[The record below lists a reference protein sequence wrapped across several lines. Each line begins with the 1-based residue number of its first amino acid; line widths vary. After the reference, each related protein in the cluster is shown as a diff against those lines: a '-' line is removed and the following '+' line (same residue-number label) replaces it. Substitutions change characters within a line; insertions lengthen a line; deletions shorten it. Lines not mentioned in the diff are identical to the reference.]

1 MRWIERLAGVA
12 DLATVTGLQ
21 ICCRPVLCIRALP
34 VDAAPR
40 LLLLELSFIL
50 VLLLALGALLEALV
64 ALGELAE
71 RSERV
76 GAKLVQDA
84 GDELGELL
92 VLTVAVKGEGVG
104 RHSGVDCAML
114 VQRS

>member
-50 VLLLALGALLEALV
+50 VLLLALLLVVPLLLLV
-64 ALGELAE
+64 HFLVVSLVGKLG
-71 RSERV
+71 V
-76 GAKLVQDA
+76 IKLV
-84 GDELGELL
+84 
-92 VLTVAVKGEGVG
+92 
-104 RHSGVDCAML
+104 
-114 VQRS
+114 VQV